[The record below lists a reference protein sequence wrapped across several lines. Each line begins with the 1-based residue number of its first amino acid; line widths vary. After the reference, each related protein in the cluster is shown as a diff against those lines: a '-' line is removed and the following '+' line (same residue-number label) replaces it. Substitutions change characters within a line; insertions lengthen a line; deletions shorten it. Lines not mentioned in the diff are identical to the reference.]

1 MICPVCNKIIP
12 HMMTSCFNKN
22 EWWHDLLKEKEK
34 QTDILR
40 KVNKM
45 RWEEMSKMKK
55 EIEEL
60 QKLKEAFWS
69 MLK

>member
-1 MICPVCNKIIP
+1 
-12 HMMTSCFNKN
+12 MMTSCFNKN